1 MTAHIAHHLKLQS
14 RRINKDMA
22 QKEPALLVT
31 EHQTSRVLE
40 MDLQNFPE
48 TLVQNISDAIVVS
61 DADGVIQF
69 WNSGA
74 TRLFGF
80 SATEAIGQSL
90 DIIIPTNL
98 RKRHW
103 DGYSETMKTGKTK
116 YGAGDLLSVP
126 AIRKDGQRISTQFS
140 ILGLSDDSGKL
151 IGVAA
156 VMRDVTEEFEERK
169 NLKIALAECRKAR
182 QDQTSKP

>member
-1 MTAHIAHHLKLQS
+1 
-14 RRINKDMA
+14 
-22 QKEPALLVT
+22 
-31 EHQTSRVLE
+31 

-61 DADGVIQF
+61 DANGIIQF
-69 WNSGA
+69 WNTGA
-74 TRLFGF
+74 TRIFGF
-80 SATEAIGQSL
+80 SPEEAIGQSL

-140 ILGLSDDSGKL
+140 ILGLPDSSGKL
-151 IGVAA
+151 TAVAA
-156 VMRDVTEEFEERK
+156 IMRDVTDDFEEKK
-169 NLKIALAECRKAR
+169 NLKVALAKCRKALEG
-182 QDQTSKP
+182 

>member
-1 MTAHIAHHLKLQS
+1 
-14 RRINKDMA
+14 
-22 QKEPALLVT
+22 
-31 EHQTSRVLE
+31 
-40 MDLQNFPE
+40 MDLQNFSE

-61 DADGVIQF
+61 DANGIIKF

-74 TRLFGF
+74 ERIFGF
-80 SATEAIGQSL
+80 SSAEAVGQSL
-90 DIIIPTNL
+90 DIIIPPNL

-140 ILGLSDDSGKL
+140 ILGLSDSSGSL
-151 IGVAA
+151 TAVAA
-156 VMRDVTEEFEERK
+156 IMRDVTEDYEERK
-169 NLKIALAECRKAR
+169 ELLKSLAKCKKALMDK
-182 QDQTSKP
+182 SGSS